1 MERSAST
8 ATAGSSTRPAAGYRT
23 FSRSLAPGLTAA
35 GGTLLAAGGLGLH
48 LRATRTLV
56 AGGPPELTFAGYGYS
71 SRAGWLIAVVGALV
85 LASAFAWLAR
95 STVARVAPV
104 AVAGLGI
111 GLVVWRLRVL
121 DVRAAELV
129 AREQPSPDFV
139 AFHAGFGWGAWLML
153 VGAVLLGIAV
163 VAGALRELDVRRE
176 ARA

>member
-35 GGTLLAAGGLGLH
+35 GGALLAAGGLGLH

-56 AGGPPELTFAGYGYS
+56 AGSAPEVTYAAYGYAS
-71 SRAGWLIAVVGALV
+71 GSGWLIAVVGALA
-85 LASAFAWLAR
+85 LASAFAWVAR
-95 STVARVAPV
+95 SPVARVAPV
-104 AVAGLGI
+104 AAAGLGI

-129 AREQPSPDFV
+129 AREQPSPEFV

-163 VAGALRELDVRRE
+163 LAGALRELDVRRE